1 MFEYLYNDTWNDDNL
16 SFIQLL
22 FSVTIITQILEII
35 LLIIG
40 VLIGMA
46 YFTLL
51 ERKLISA
58 IQRRL
63 GPNVVGAFGLLQ
75 PFADGLK
82 FLVKETITPTH
93 THGVLFIVAPA
104 MSFILSMIMWVVLP
118 VGYNVVLVDPD
129 LGLLFCFC
137 IGALAVYGIILAGW
151 SSNSKYAFLGGLR
164 STAQMISYEIT
175 IGFVYLC
182 VIVFTQSLNISE
194 IVYVQSATIWFC
206 IPLCFLA
213 VIYFILILAETNRHP
228 FDLPEAE
235 AELVS
240 GYSVEYSGMVFA
252 LFFLGEYINML
263 SMSSLAVI
271 LFFGGWLSPLGG
283 YVGVFAGCFW
293 FMAKLGVML
302 FLFIIARAAFP
313 RYRYDQLMG
322 LGWKI
327 FLPLTAGFFVLE
339 VLVLTSLGCFSN
351 IL

>member
-1 MFEYLYNDTWNDDNL
+1 MFAYFYNNTWNDNDL

-22 FSVTIITQILEII
+22 FSLTIITQILEII

-137 IGALAVYGIILAGW
+137 ICALAVYGIILASLLFHENKDLSITFYVGFGIILFAIGVK
-151 SSNSKYAFLGGLR
+151 SISKF
-164 STAQMISYEIT
+164 
-175 IGFVYLC
+175 
-182 VIVFTQSLNISE
+182 SLN
-194 IVYVQSATIWFC
+194 
-206 IPLCFLA
+206 
-213 VIYFILILAETNRHP
+213 
-228 FDLPEAE
+228 
-235 AELVS
+235 
-240 GYSVEYSGMVFA
+240 
-252 LFFLGEYINML
+252 
-263 SMSSLAVI
+263 
-271 LFFGGWLSPLGG
+271 
-283 YVGVFAGCFW
+283 
-293 FMAKLGVML
+293 
-302 FLFIIARAAFP
+302 
-313 RYRYDQLMG
+313 
-322 LGWKI
+322 
-327 FLPLTAGFFVLE
+327 
-339 VLVLTSLGCFSN
+339 
-351 IL
+351 

>member
-1 MFEYLYNDTWNDDNL
+1 MFAYFYNKIWTDMDV
-16 SFIQLL
+16 SFLQLIFTL
-22 FSVTIITQILEII
+22 TFITQILELL

-40 VLIGMA
+40 VLIGVA

-63 GPNVVGAFGLLQ
+63 GPNVVGAYGLLQ
-75 PFADGLK
+75 PLADGLK
-82 FLVKETITPTH
+82 FLIKETITPTH
-93 THGVLFIVAPA
+93 AHGILFIIAPA
-104 MSFILSMIMWVVLP
+104 ISFILSIIMWVVLP

-151 SSNSKYAFLGGLR
+151 SSNSKYSFLGGLR

-235 AELVS
+235 AELVA
-240 GYSVEYSGMVFA
+240 GYNVEYSGMIFA
-252 LFFLGEYINML
+252 LFFLGEYSNML
-263 SMSSLAVI
+263 SMSSMAVI
-271 LFFGGWLSPLGG
+271 LFFGGWLSPFGG
-283 YVGVFAGCFW
+283 YVGVFTGCFW
-293 FMAKLGVML
+293 FMLKLAVML

-313 RYRYDQLMG
+313 RYRYDQLMS

-339 VLVLTSLGCFSN
+339 VLVLTSLGCFSV
-351 IL
+351 

>member
-1 MFEYLYNDTWNDDNL
+1 MFEYFYNNTWNDDNL
-16 SFIQLL
+16 SFIQFL
-22 FSVTIITQILEII
+22 FSITIITQILEII

-51 ERKLISA
+51 ERKIISA

-206 IPLCFLA
+206 VPLCFLA

-283 YVGVFAGCFW
+283 YVSVFAGCFW